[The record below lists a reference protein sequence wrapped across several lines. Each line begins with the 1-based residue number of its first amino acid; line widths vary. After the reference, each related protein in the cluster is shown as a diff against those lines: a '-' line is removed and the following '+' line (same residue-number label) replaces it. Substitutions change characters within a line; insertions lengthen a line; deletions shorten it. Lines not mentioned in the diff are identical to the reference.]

1 MEHIAIDLG
10 GRESQIWVR
19 SASGEILEERKH
31 ATRTLARYL
40 RRRPPSRVIL
50 ETCAEAFNVADAV
63 LELGH
68 EVRVVPASLVGT
80 LGVGSRGLKTD
91 KRDARVL
98 SEVSCRID
106 LPSVHVPKEESRRRK
121 TMCGMREQLIGAR
134 TQLIN
139 CVRGWLRGRAL
150 RVRTGAIETFA
161 ARVRGGSAE
170 IPVHVERLLLSIEQL
185 TEQIREADQELQQ
198 LVKSDPLLH
207 RLSTVPGVGPVTTV
221 RFAAAID
228 DITRFEDAHQ
238 LESYLGL
245 VPGERQSSTKQ
256 HRLGITKAGSSA
268 VRRALIQAAW
278 AVRRVRSPQPMR
290 EWARKIEE
298 RRGKFIATV
307 ALARKLAGILF
318 ALWRDGT
325 TYQAQLSAGAI
336 ALPTSS

>member
-10 GRESQIWVR
+10 GRESQICVR

-31 ATRTLARYL
+31 ATRTLGRYL
-40 RRRPPSRVIL
+40 RRRPASRVVL

-91 KRDARVL
+91 KRDARIL

-150 RVRTGAIETFA
+150 RVRTGAIATFA
-161 ARVRGGSAE
+161 ARVRSASVE

-185 TEQIREADQELQQ
+185 TEQIREADHELQQ
-198 LVKSDPLLH
+198 LVKSDPLLQ

-221 RFAAAID
+221 RFAASID
-228 DITRFEDAHQ
+228 DVTRFENAHQ

-268 VRRALIQAAW
+268 VRRLLIQAAW

-307 ALARKLAGILF
+307 ALARKLAGILY

-325 TYQAQLSAGAI
+325 TYQAQRSAGPQ
-336 ALPTSS
+336 PTSS